1 MVLFFQ
7 SKLSKIIFFSHL
19 LSLLY
24 ISVKLTV
31 LISAKARYQDLCT
44 TMRKHSDRFWRYR
57 VNIKHLGRGEIVNWK
72 SLNLARKAVMT
83 VSVLWS
89 VIMALIFSSYGL
101 KVNQINK
108 YSRYKSIMI
117 VDQIV
122 NNLPLHGSLC
132 CIQKL

>member
-1 MVLFFQ
+1 M
-7 SKLSKIIFFSHL
+7 
-19 LSLLY
+19 
-24 ISVKLTV
+24 
-31 LISAKARYQDLCT
+31 
-44 TMRKHSDRFWRYR
+44 
-57 VNIKHLGRGEIVNWK
+57 NWK

-89 VIMALIFSSYGL
+89 ARMALIFSSYGL
-101 KVNQINK
+101 KVNQMNK